1 MIFRDK
7 TVIITGGS
15 HGVGA
20 ATARQFAE
28 AGANLMLVARG
39 KKDLE
44 AIAGELRDKT
54 RVETFPMD
62 VTDPDACVD
71 VFKKAAF
78 EFGRVDILINN
89 AGYHARGEVADVE
102 AVDLAR
108 IIDVNLRAPV
118 MLSRLAL
125 PYLKEQKEAA
135 IVNVGSLKGFA
146 PIPGSATYAA
156 TKAGLRSFTLALA
169 EELRDTGI
177 KIAIVSPGPV
187 DTGFIMEDLDKTDNI
202 TLSQPL
208 STADEVAQTI
218 LDLCGNRQED
228 VAMPW
233 HTGVLATMSYLSPW
247 LSRQVRPVLER
258 KGAKRKERLKAAQRT
273 S

>member
-20 ATARQFAE
+20 ATARKFAE

-39 KKDLE
+39 RKDLE
-44 AIAGELRDKT
+44 AIAADLRDRT
-54 RVETFPMD
+54 RVEIFPMD
-62 VTDPDACVD
+62 VTDAEACVD
-71 VFKKAAF
+71 VFKKAVF
-78 EFGRVDILINN
+78 EFGRVDILVNN
-89 AGYHARGEVADVE
+89 AGYHARGDVVDVE
-102 AVDLAR
+102 TADLAR
-108 IIDVNLRAPV
+108 IVDVNLRAPI

-125 PYLKEQKEAA
+125 PYLREQEEAA

-156 TKAGLRSFTLALA
+156 TKAGLRCFTLALA
-169 EELRDTGI
+169 EELRGSGV

-187 DTGFIMEDLDKTDNI
+187 DTGFIMDDIEQTDEI
-202 TLSQPL
+202 TLSQPM

-233 HTGVLATMSYLSPW
+233 VTGVLATVSYLSPW
-247 LSRQVRPVLER
+247 LSRRIRPVLQK
-258 KGAKRKERLKAAQRT
+258 KGARVKADIKARQQKK
-273 S
+273 